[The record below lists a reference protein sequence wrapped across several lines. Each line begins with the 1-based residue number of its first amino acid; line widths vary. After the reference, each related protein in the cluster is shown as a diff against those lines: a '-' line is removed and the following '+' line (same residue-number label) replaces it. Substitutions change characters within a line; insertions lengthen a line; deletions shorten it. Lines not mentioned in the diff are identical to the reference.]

1 VATADSQSVEIA
13 VDDAT
18 RVSGILI
25 APRESKA
32 CFVVAHG
39 AGAGMQ
45 HPFMARLANDLAG
58 IGMATL
64 RYQFPCMER
73 RGKRPDT
80 PSVCHATVRAAVAA
94 ASGLVPGLPLIAG
107 GKSFGGRMT
116 SQAQAKGPL
125 PGIRGLVFLGF
136 PLHPPK
142 QPSDARGEHLAQVQI
157 PMLFLQGARDEFA
170 DLTLLNPLVK
180 RLGGRATLCLLKDAD
195 HSFHVP
201 ARSGVTDSQI
211 KAEMLD
217 ALANWLEAVA
227 GRPATSATARV
238 HGDRASS

>member
-1 VATADSQSVEIA
+1 VATADSQSLEIA

-18 RVSGILI
+18 RVSGMLI

-58 IGMATL
+58 LHIATL
-64 RYQFPCMER
+64 RYQFPYMER

-116 SQAQAKGPL
+116 SQAQATAPL
-125 PGIRGLVFLGF
+125 PGVRGLVFLGF

-142 QPSDARGEHLAQVQI
+142 EPSDTRGEHLARVQI
-157 PMLFLQGARDEFA
+157 PMLFLQGARDTFA
-170 DLTLLNPLVK
+170 EPDLLNPLVK
-180 RLGGRATLCLLKDAD
+180 RLGSRATLCLLRDAD

-201 ARSGVTDSQI
+201 ARSAVTDAEI
-211 KAEMLD
+211 NAEMLA
-217 ALANWLEAVA
+217 ALAKWLEAVVE
-227 GRPATSATARV
+227 RPTLPVTAQV
-238 HGDRASS
+238 HGSRGTS